1 VKLKKLL
8 RKKNQQLIRTKKLE
22 RNKEIMK
29 KVTTIIL
36 AILVY
41 SGGLMAQNDAISKF
55 FSKYA
60 EDESF
65 TVVTISSKAFSLF
78 ADIDSDDPDQKEAM
92 DAMSKLEGLRVLA
105 LDDSTRAPAV
115 YKEALSLIPSKE
127 YEELMTVRHEDQDLK
142 FLIKDDSNGIISEL
156 LMVSG
161 GEEGFFII
169 SLVGEIDLNQISKLS
184 SAMDIDGFD
193 NLRHLD
199 KDNKDG
205 N

>member
-1 VKLKKLL
+1 
-8 RKKNQQLIRTKKLE
+8 
-22 RNKEIMK
+22 MK

-36 AILVY
+36 AILVF
-41 SGGLMAQNDAISKF
+41 SGGLMAQNDAITKF

-60 EDESF
+60 DDESF
-65 TVVTISSKAFSLF
+65 TVVTVSSKAFSLF

-105 LDDSTRAPAV
+105 LEDSTRASAV

-142 FLIKDDSNGIISEL
+142 FLIKDSDGIISEL

-199 KDNKDG
+199 KENKD
-205 N
+205 NN